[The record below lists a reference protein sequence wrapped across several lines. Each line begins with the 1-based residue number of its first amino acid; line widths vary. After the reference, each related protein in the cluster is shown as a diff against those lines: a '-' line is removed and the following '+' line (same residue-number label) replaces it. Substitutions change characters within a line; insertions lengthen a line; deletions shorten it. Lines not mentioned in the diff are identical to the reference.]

1 MTRPSRRRAKLGRRS
16 KSAVMEKQVVDTG
29 IRAVEKAAETVTD
42 LAERAVVVARE
53 AQRVASPALRNAAHT
68 SADTLSHAAE
78 RAAAVLA
85 EAADRL
91 SQEVAEMPSSAKGK
105 RAAKAAAKAEIKAAR
120 PKRWRRRFRRTV
132 VVTGL
137 AGAVYLVVTK
147 TPLKAKLSEWVFG
160 PPLDEEDL
168 EPITLPVTGS
178 QGPDDGE
185 ASEAED
191 VAESAKKSPKA
202 KGHTSTR
209 ASKDDGAAE

>member
-1 MTRPSRRRAKLGRRS
+1 MP
-16 KSAVMEKQVVDTG
+16 
-29 IRAVEKAAETVTD
+29 ITV
-42 LAERAVVVARE
+42 
-53 AQRVASPALRNAAHT
+53 
-68 SADTLSHAAE
+68 
-78 RAAAVLA
+78 
-85 EAADRL
+85 
-91 SQEVAEMPSSAKGK
+91 KGK

-120 PKRWRRRFRRTV
+120 PKRWRRRFRRTLV
-132 VVTGL
+132 VSGV

-147 TPLKAKLSEWVFG
+147 TPLKAKLSEMVFG

>member
-1 MTRPSRRRAKLGRRS
+1 MLGRRS
-16 KSAVMEKQVVDTG
+16 KSAVIERQVVDTG
-29 IRAVEKAAETVTD
+29 TRAVEKAAETVTD

-68 SADTLSHAAE
+68 SAETLSHAAE

-168 EPITLPVTGS
+168 EPITLPVSGS
-178 QGPDDGE
+178 PTRDEGE
-185 ASEAED
+185 ASEAPD
-191 VAESAKKSPKA
+191 VADSTTKA
-202 KGHTSTR
+202 SKARGHTSTR
-209 ASKDDGAAE
+209 APKDDGAAE